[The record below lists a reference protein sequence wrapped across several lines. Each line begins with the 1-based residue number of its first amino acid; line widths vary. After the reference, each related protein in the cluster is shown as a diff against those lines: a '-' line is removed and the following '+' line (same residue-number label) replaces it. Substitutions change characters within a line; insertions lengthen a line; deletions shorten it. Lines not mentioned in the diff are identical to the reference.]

1 MKKLIQERMRE
12 LINLAI
18 KEWKMGN
25 IDLARRYIYII
36 KKYSEKN
43 KIRIPNDVKS
53 KFCKKCFTPWI
64 PGETVRIRLSRRG
77 KYLIY
82 ACLNCG
88 YKKRIPYK
96 KFKKGAI

>member
-1 MKKLIQERMRE
+1 MKKVIQQRMRE
-12 LINLAI
+12 LIELAI
-18 KEWKMGN
+18 KSWKNGDK
-25 IDLARRYIYII
+25 DLARRYVYII

-43 KIRIPNDVKS
+43 KVKIPKDVKL
-53 KFCKKCFTPWI
+53 KFCKKCLTPWI

-82 ACLNCG
+82 ECLNCG

-96 KFKKGAI
+96 KFKKGAD